1 MSLGVKHAAVLLQL
15 DDGRIVQRPM
25 NAVET
30 DIVAAML
37 ATHDTG
43 TLKTM
48 PAPGISFKPSGEV
61 ICHS

>member
-25 NAVET
+25 NAVEI
-30 DIVAAML
+30 DIVVAML

-43 TLKTM
+43 TLKTI
-48 PAPGISFKPSGEV
+48 PAPGIQFKSTGEV